1 MASPQVL
8 PCSDFPLLHLLQF
21 LNKLCFTSA
30 AVVVQSLS
38 RVRLSSPVAC
48 STSGVPV
55 LHYLPEFAQTH
66 VH

>member
-8 PCSDFPLLHLLQF
+8 PYTDFPLLHLLQF
-21 LNKLCFTSA
+21 LNKLCFTS